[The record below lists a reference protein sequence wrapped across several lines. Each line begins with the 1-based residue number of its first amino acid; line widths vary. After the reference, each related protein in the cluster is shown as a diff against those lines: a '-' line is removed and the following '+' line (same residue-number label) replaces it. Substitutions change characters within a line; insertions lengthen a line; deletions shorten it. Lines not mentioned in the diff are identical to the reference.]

1 MGFAGSGAGSGRSIA
16 LDKRASDAVK
26 RWNHDIAVPGRAF
39 DELVDPGTCGRTKW
53 PDRVPSGEVEH
64 VLGAVRWSV
73 SMSGNDEQRERLA
86 STIGRLTAPDYDR
99 EAMPGWTIGAVLAH
113 LAFWDRLV
121 IERWKRAI
129 ADDATIPVSLSD
141 VLTDLINDG
150 SLAQWLAMPGPLAGR
165 EAVAAAE
172 AVDQYVEG
180 LEDARVAAAEAAGLG
195 RLIDRSLH
203 RAEHLDMIDAALR

>member
-1 MGFAGSGAGSGRSIA
+1 V
-16 LDKRASDAVK
+16 SD
-26 RWNHDIAVPGRAF
+26 DIEPKNLAIRVPGRVF
-39 DELVDPGTCGRTKW
+39 DERADPGTCEPAERL
-53 PDRVPSGEVEH
+53 DRVPSGKVEH

-86 STIGRLTAPDYDR
+86 ATIGRLTAPDYDR

-129 ADDATIPVSLSD
+129 ADDATIPVSLSE

-180 LEDARVAAAEAAGLG
+180 LEVARVVAAEATGLG